1 MGSFV
6 RGFWLLTWRDE
17 VRGPLE
23 TRLAC
28 ALASLYVATGLSFS
42 ALAVFMTRQQHLSPA
57 VYGLG
62 ASVAAV
68 LGLVAGPAIGALAD
82 RHDGFV
88 IYALL
93 MWVMAIVTVCL
104 VVVSPLAGLGLFS
117 VLVMCAR
124 GSAAVLGSLIGT
136 AVGRDRRL
144 RFRAMTRAMSNTAMI
159 VGLGIGA
166 IVLAVGSR
174 TAFAVSFSIE
184 AVLLVTTGSLVL
196 RARRWTSAEPD
207 PVDDSDPVQKSPEK
221 QSGVRDP
228 RIVALMVL
236 NCVFSL
242 AEPMLTIALPLWVST
257 RMQVPLW
264 TVSVALA
271 TNTVGVVLLQ
281 VPVARR
287 VTTVRRAANAARSG
301 AILFAVA
308 AALFPV
314 AALLSHRAGV
324 IAALGIVILLTIALV
339 CGDVLYSV
347 GSTGLLYELV
357 PQGSYGRAQGI
368 FGMGFDIAY
377 LAAPALFG
385 WIAAGGGAWGW
396 FLLAGFF
403 AVAAAPVQ
411 WISRRTPSGQT
422 SLAAAAVNSKG

>member
-1 MGSFV
+1 M
-6 RGFWLLTWRDE
+6 LTWREE

-42 ALAVFMTRQQHLSPA
+42 ALAVFMIRQQHLSPA

-82 RHDGFV
+82 RRDGFV
-88 IYALL
+88 IYAVLL
-93 MWVMAIVTVCL
+93 GVMAIVTAGL
-104 VVVSPLAGLGLFS
+104 VFAPPLAGLGLFA

-136 AVGRDRRL
+136 AVDRDRRL

-159 VGLGIGA
+159 LGLGIGA

-174 TAFAVSFSIE
+174 TAFTVSFSIE
-184 AVLLVTTGSLVL
+184 AVLLATTGALVL
-196 RARRWTSAEPD
+196 RARRHARPGAAAPGDSAPEEEAGEP
-207 PVDDSDPVQKSPEK
+207 
-221 QSGVRDP
+221 QSARDP
-228 RIVALMVL
+228 RVVWLMVL

-257 RMQVPLW
+257 HMQVPLW
-264 TVSVALA
+264 IVSVALA
-271 TNTVGVVLLQ
+271 TNTIGVVVLQ
-281 VPVARR
+281 VPVARS
-287 VTTVRRAANAARSG
+287 VTTVRRAAHAARAG
-301 AILFAVA
+301 AVLFAVA
-308 AALFPV
+308 AALFPL
-314 AALLSHRAGV
+314 AALASHRAGV
-324 IAALGIVILLTIALV
+324 VPALTVVVALTIALV

-357 PQGSYGRAQGI
+357 PQGAYGRAQGI
-368 FGMGFDIAY
+368 FGMGFDVAY

-385 WIAAGGGAWGW
+385 WIAAGGGGWGW
-396 FLLAGFF
+396 ALLAVLF
-403 AVAAAPVQ
+403 A
-411 WISRRTPSGQT
+411 I
-422 SLAAAAVNSKG
+422 AAVPVHRISGSVSGRAALGVKAVNGERGKVPEDA